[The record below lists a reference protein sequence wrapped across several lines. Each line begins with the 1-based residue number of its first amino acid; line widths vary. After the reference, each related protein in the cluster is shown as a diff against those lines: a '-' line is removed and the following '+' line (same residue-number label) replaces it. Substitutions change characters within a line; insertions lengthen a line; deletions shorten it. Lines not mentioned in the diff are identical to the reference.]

1 MTFCQET
8 FPIDP
13 VISEAFTHATGLVS
27 CSLVLLREHRPLLL
41 AGNVAA
47 VFLILIG
54 NVMHWEPTQRIN
66 KHQVCNDGTDVSVK
80 AWDYSPFYYL
90 IMVGAVGIAVGFIF
104 LVNPR
109 FRRLN
114 IDSKETLETTE

>member
-1 MTFCQET
+1 MTFFQET

-27 CSLVLLREHRPLLL
+27 CSTEGRTEYRPLLL

-54 NVMHWEPTQRIN
+54 NVMHWEPTERIN

-114 IDSKETLETTE
+114 IDSKEALETNE